1 MMASTCV
8 VLLVSKERIGGA
20 VEKGVDMRCGVDRSQ
35 RTQALELLQR
45 RGVYQAAVHVAP
57 REALATVLL
66 EMATWDHLAP
76 RMMPR

>member
-1 MMASTCV
+1 MV
-8 VLLVSKERIGGA
+8 IRVSKERIGGA
-20 VEKGVDMRCGVDRSQ
+20 VEKGVDMRCGVDRSE

-45 RGVYQAAVHVAP
+45 RGVYQAVHVAP